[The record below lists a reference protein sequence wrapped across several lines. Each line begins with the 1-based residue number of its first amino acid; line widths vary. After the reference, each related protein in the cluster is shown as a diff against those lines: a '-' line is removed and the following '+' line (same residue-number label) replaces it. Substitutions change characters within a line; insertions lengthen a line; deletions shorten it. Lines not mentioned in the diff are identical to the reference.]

1 MTSLLSGGAE
11 SLEKFRRFV
20 TAAESK
26 NVTLAAAT
34 KGRIE
39 ILVTVPDSLMPR
51 PRPVMRK
58 RVW

>member
-11 SLEKFRRFV
+11 SLEKFRLFV
-20 TAAESK
+20 TAVENK

-39 ILVTVPDSLMPR
+39 ILVTVRDSLMPR